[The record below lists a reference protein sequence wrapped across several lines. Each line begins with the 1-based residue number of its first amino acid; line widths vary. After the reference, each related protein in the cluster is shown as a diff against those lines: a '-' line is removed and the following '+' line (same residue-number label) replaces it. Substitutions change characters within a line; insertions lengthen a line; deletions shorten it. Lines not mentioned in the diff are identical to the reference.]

1 MEDTTDWLVGQR
13 GSLDVLAGATP
24 YLRLFGLVAGCHY
37 LARGAHAVSQNSVEP
52 HFDRRKMA
60 SAQFYAHN
68 LLSAV
73 SGLSDAVK
81 AGNEMLED
89 IGEEALAS

>member
-1 MEDTTDWLVGQR
+1 LVAQR

-52 HFDRRKMA
+52 QFDQRKMA

-73 SGLSDAVK
+73 GGLSDAVM
-81 AGNEMLED
+81 AGNELLED
-89 IGEEALAS
+89 IGVEALAS